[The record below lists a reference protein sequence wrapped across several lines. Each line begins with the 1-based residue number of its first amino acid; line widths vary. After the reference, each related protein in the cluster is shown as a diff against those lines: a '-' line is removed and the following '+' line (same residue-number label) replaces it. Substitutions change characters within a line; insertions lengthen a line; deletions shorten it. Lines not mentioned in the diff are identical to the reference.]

1 MKREG
6 DLIRLSASDLMR
18 FMTCAHASALDL
30 DYLHGRG
37 PEPAKDN
44 EDAVL
49 LQRHGDAH
57 EAAHLESLRRDGGV
71 VEIDRAIPFAEAVIA
86 TQEALRSGARIVF
99 QGALEGGAWGGWSD
113 FLERVEVPSELGPFS
128 YEVADTKLK
137 RKPDPKHLLQLALY
151 SDLLA
156 PLQGRAPDYAHVL
169 LGDGSRATF
178 RLAEY
183 SAYARGARARLEA
196 FVATPWSTRA
206 VPCSTCDLCRWREH
220 CRSEWERKNSLYRVA
235 GISKSQVSKLEAA
248 DIATMGQL
256 AASEGRV
263 PRMAEATLEKLRL
276 QATLQSDRPE
286 KGPHHV
292 LRTHVT
298 GKGFDLLWKPAAGDL
313 FYDIEGDPF
322 YSEDGVDGLEYLH
335 GVWDGES
342 FTALWG
348 HDHAAERQALM
359 RLFGIFD
366 ERLTAN
372 SEAHIYHYAAYEITA
387 LRRLCTQHGFGEA
400 MLDRWLRERRF
411 CDLYAVVRGA
421 VAASEPSYSI
431 KDIEALY
438 GFKRTGAVKT
448 AGGSMVAYEAW
459 RDTRDDEILT
469 EIEDYNRLD
478 CISTQEL
485 RDWLVGVR
493 PEGPWP
499 KPAPP
504 QDQKHDERDAES
516 EALRQR
522 MLAAGLPDER
532 GQLLFDLSQFH
543 AREAKPAAWAVFD
556 AAAKTSEE
564 LYDDMDCVGGLVAL
578 GAQQPDKKSIRRT
591 YRFPPQE
598 TKIRKGKDACF
609 SLGDSIGKVSVIDLD
624 RKDRKI
630 TLKMGPS
637 FGDRLPNRMDL
648 LPTFAIRADPIPKA
662 IAAVVE
668 DQLGARTNSA
678 ADDLL
683 SRRPP
688 RFKLRSPLPVPDNT
702 DSLEAL
708 IAATEAMD
716 NTVLPVQGPPGTG
729 KTYLT
734 ARAILNLVRNGK
746 RVGVTSNS
754 HEAIRNVLMAC
765 VDALEA
771 GDVEVAPDNVSLAH
785 KCKSDDDPLDPPY
798 HQIHQARQND
808 DGQLLSANI
817 IGGTAWL
824 FSRDEMAGA
833 FDCLFVDE
841 AGQVSLA
848 NLVAMTNAARNVVL
862 VGDPNQLPQVVQGA
876 HPHPANLSCLDWM
889 LASATTI
896 PSDRGLFLSVTR
908 RMHPD
913 LCRYISDQFYEGRL
927 MSHPSTTLQQIMV
940 PGLPVAGAF
949 LVPVEH
955 EGRAQES
962 PEEIAKIKKTVEA
975 LLKGKWTDRDG
986 NTRDL
991 HLHDIIVV
999 APYNM
1004 QVNALTDALPGIRAG
1019 TVDKF
1024 QGQEAA
1030 VALVSMTASSAEETT
1045 RGLDFLLS
1053 RERLNVAVSRGKALS
1068 LVFASPRIAEMPCTT
1083 VEQMR
1088 LVNSLCALPQ
1098 WPGRG

>member
-1 MKREG
+1 MKWEG

-18 FMTCAHASALDL
+18 FMACAHASTLDL
-30 DYLHGRG
+30 DHLYGRG
-37 PEPAKDN
+37 PEPAEDS
-44 EDAVL
+44 EDAAL

-57 EAAHLESLRRDGGV
+57 EAAHLEGLRRDGGV
-71 VEIDRAIPFAEAVIA
+71 VEIDRAITFAEAVIA
-86 TQEALRSGARIVF
+86 TQKALRSGARIIF
-99 QGALEGGAWGGWSD
+99 QGALEGGEWGGWSD
-113 FLERVEVPSELGPFS
+113 FLERVEVPSEFGLFS

-137 RKPDPKHLLQLALY
+137 RKPDPKHLLQLVLY
-151 SDLLA
+151 SDLLE
-156 PLQGRAPDYAHVL
+156 PLQGRAPDYTHVL

-196 FVATPWSTRA
+196 FVSTPWPTRP

-220 CRSEWERKNSLYRVA
+220 CRSKWERKDSLYRVA

-248 DIATMGQL
+248 DIFTMGQL
-256 AASEGRV
+256 ATSQGHI
-263 PRMAEATLEKLRL
+263 PRLAEATLEKLRL
-276 QATLQSDRPE
+276 QATLQSDRPQ

-292 LRTHVT
+292 LRTHAT
-298 GKGFDLLWKPAAGDL
+298 GKGFDLLWKPAPGDL

-322 YSEDGVDGLEYLH
+322 YTEDGVDGLEYLH

-359 RLFGIFD
+359 RLFEIFD
-366 ERLTAN
+366 KHLTAN
-372 SEAHIYHYAAYEITA
+372 PEAHIYHYAAYEITA

-421 VAASEPSYSI
+421 IAASEPSYSI
-431 KDIEALY
+431 KDMEALY

-448 AGGSMVAYEAW
+448 AGGSVVAYEAW
-459 RDTRDDEILT
+459 RDTRDDEILA

-485 RDWLVGVR
+485 RDWLVAVR
-493 PEGPWP
+493 PDGPWA

-504 QDQKHDERDAES
+504 QDQKHDERDAEY

-564 LYDDMDCVGGLVAL
+564 LYDDMDCVGGLAAL
-578 GAQQPDKKSIRRT
+578 GPQQPDKNSVRRT
-591 YRFPPQE
+591 FRFPPQE

-637 FGDRLPNRMDL
+637 FGNRLPDRMDL

-668 DQLGARTNSA
+668 DQLGARTNLA
-678 ADDLL
+678 AGDLL
-683 SRRPP
+683 SHRPP
-688 RFKLRSPLPVPDNT
+688 RFKLPTPLPVPDSA
-702 DSLEAL
+702 DPVEAL
-708 IAATEAMD
+708 VAVTEAMD
-716 NTVLPVQGPPGTG
+716 DTVLPVQGPPGTG
-729 KTYLT
+729 KTYVT

-746 RVGVTSNS
+746 RVGVASNS
-754 HEAIRNVLMAC
+754 HEAIRNVLIAC

-771 GDVEVAPDNVSLAH
+771 GDANLAPEDVSLAH
-785 KCKSDDDPLDPPY
+785 KCGRDDDPLDPPY
-798 HQIHQARQND
+798 HRIHHIRQND
-808 DGQLLSANI
+808 DGKLFSAHVV
-817 IGGTAWL
+817 GGTAWL
-824 FSRDEMAGA
+824 FSRDEMTGA
-833 FDCLFVDE
+833 FDYLFVDE

-876 HPHPANLSCLDWM
+876 HPHPTNLSCLDWM
-889 LASATTI
+889 LAGATTI
-896 PSDRGLFLSVTR
+896 PGDRGLFLSVTR

-913 LCRYISDQFYEGRL
+913 LCRYISDQFYDGRL
-927 MSHPSTTLQQIMV
+927 VSHPSTARQQIAV
-940 PGLPVAGAF
+940 AGLPPAGAF
-949 LVPVEH
+949 LIPVEH

-962 PEEIAKIKKTVEA
+962 PEEVAEIRKIVDA
-975 LLKGKWTDRDG
+975 LLKGHWTDREG
-986 NTRDL
+986 KTRALRPD
-991 HLHDIIVV
+991 DIIVV

-1004 QVNALTDALPGIRAG
+1004 QVNALADALPSIRVG

-1030 VALVSMTASSAEETT
+1030 VALVSMTASSAEETK

-1053 RERLNVAVSRGKALS
+1053 RERFNVAVSRGKALS
-1068 LVFASPRIAEMPCTT
+1068 LVFASIRIAETPCAT

-1098 WPGRG
+1098 WPGGG